1 MVDGRPPGGRPV
13 SDERSGGGC
22 DDGGMA
28 RTATDDPLGPLA
40 ALPGVAEA
48 VQRARDAAT
57 EVHNQP
63 VNRRGWPA
71 TAAEA
76 ALRAARSS
84 AALDGAPLSPATRE
98 HVSDPVLAGAVRIA
112 DERSRLLETWG
123 RAPLQGLARLHVL
136 AAADLVPAGEHAA
149 VLGRPRAG
157 ASSRLSLLADLLGG
171 GTRVPAPVLV
181 AVVHGELLTL
191 RPFGTAD
198 GVVARAAARLTAMSS
213 GLDPRGLCV
222 PEVGFLRRR
231 PDYRA
236 AAEAFAG
243 GTPEGVAR
251 WVTHC
256 CAEWEAGGRE
266 GLSIAAA
273 QGA

>member
-1 MVDGRPPGGRPV
+1 
-13 SDERSGGGC
+13 
-22 DDGGMA
+22 MA
-28 RTATDDPLGPLA
+28 TVPTDDPLAPLA

-48 VQRARDAAT
+48 VARARDAAT

-76 ALRAARSS
+76 ALRAARAS
-84 AALDGAPLSPATRE
+84 AALDGAPLAPATAD
-98 HVSDPVLAGAVRIA
+98 HVADPVLAGAVRIA
-112 DERSRLLETWG
+112 DERAKLLETWS

-136 AAADLVPAGEHAA
+136 AATDLVPVSSHEAR
-149 VLGRPRAG
+149 LGRPREGVA
-157 ASSRLSLLADLLGG
+157 SRLSLLGDLLGG
-171 GTRVPAPVLV
+171 RSSVPAPVLV

-213 GLDPRGLCV
+213 GLDPRGLSV
-222 PEVGFLRRR
+222 PEVGFLRRAAG
-231 PDYRA
+231 YRE
-236 AAEAFAG
+236 AAEAFAS
-243 GTPEGVAR
+243 GTPEGLAR
-251 WVTHC
+251 WITHTC
-256 CAEWEAGGRE
+256 TEWEAGSRE

-273 QGA
+273 HTA

>member
-1 MVDGRPPGGRPV
+1 M
-13 SDERSGGGC
+13 E
-22 DDGGMA
+22 GMA
-28 RTATDDPLGPLA
+28 RAATDDPLAPLTT
-40 ALPGVAEA
+40 LPGVPEA
-48 VQRARDAAT
+48 VERARDAAA

-84 AALDGAPLSPATRE
+84 AALDGAPLTPATSE

-112 DERSRLLETWG
+112 DERARLLETWG
-123 RAPLQGLARLHVL
+123 RAPLQALARLHVL
-136 AAADLVPAGEHAA
+136 AATDLVPADEHEAR
-149 VLGRPRAG
+149 LGRPRTA
-157 ASSRLSLLADLLGG
+157 ASPRLSLLADLVGG

-198 GVVARAAARLTAMSS
+198 GVVARAAARLVAMSS

-222 PEVGFLRRR
+222 PEVGFLRRATA
-231 PDYRA
+231 YRDA
-236 AAEAFAG
+236 AAAFAE
-243 GTPEGVAR
+243 GTPDGLAR
-251 WVTHC
+251 WIVYC
-256 CAEWEAGGRE
+256 CTEWEAGGRE

-273 QGA
+273 QSG

>member
-1 MVDGRPPGGRPV
+1 
-13 SDERSGGGC
+13 
-22 DDGGMA
+22 MA
-28 RTATDDPLGPLA
+28 SAPTDDPLAPLA
-40 ALPGVAEA
+40 ALPGVPEA
-48 VQRARDAAT
+48 VRRARDAAT

-84 AALDGAPLSPATRE
+84 AALDGAPLTPATSD

-123 RAPLQGLARLHVL
+123 RAPLQALARLHVL
-136 AAADLVPAGEHAA
+136 AATDLVPAADHATL
-149 VLGRPRAG
+149 LGRPRPG
-157 ASSRLSLLADLLGG
+157 ASARLSLLADLVGG
-171 GTRVPAPVLV
+171 GTRAPAPVLV

-198 GVVARAAARLTAMSS
+198 GVVARAAARLAAMSS
-213 GLDPRGLCV
+213 GLDPRGLSV
-222 PEVGFLRRR
+222 PEVGFLRRGAA
-231 PDYRA
+231 YRE
-236 AAEAFAG
+236 AAEGFAA
-243 GTPEGVAR
+243 GTPEGLSR
-251 WVTHC
+251 WIVHC
-256 CAEWEAGGRE
+256 CDEWEAGGRE

-273 QGA
+273 QSG

>member
-1 MVDGRPPGGRPV
+1 
-13 SDERSGGGC
+13 
-22 DDGGMA
+22 MA
-28 RTATDDPLGPLA
+28 RPAAADPLAPLA

-48 VQRARDAAT
+48 VARARDAAT

-84 AALDGAPLSPATRE
+84 AAIDGAPLRPVTAD

-112 DERSRLLETWG
+112 DERAKLLDTWR

-136 AAADLVPAGEHAA
+136 AAGDLVPADEHEQ
-149 VLGRPRAG
+149 VLGRPRPATS
-157 ASSRLSLLADLLGG
+157 ARLTALADLIGG
-171 GTRVPAPVLV
+171 GTSVPAPVLI

-191 RPFGTAD
+191 APFGTAD
-198 GVVARAAARLTAMSS
+198 GVVARAAARLTAMST
-213 GLDPRGLCV
+213 GLDPRGLSV
-222 PEVGFLRRR
+222 PEVGFLRRTAE
-231 PDYRA
+231 YREA
-236 AAEAFAG
+236 AAAFAS
-243 GTPEGVAR
+243 GTPDGLAR
-251 WVTHC
+251 WIVHT

-273 QGA
+273 QSG

>member
-1 MVDGRPPGGRPV
+1 MIT
-13 SDERSGGGC
+13 SSS
-22 DDGGMA
+22 
-28 RTATDDPLGPLA
+28 DPLAPLA
-40 ALPGVAEA
+40 ALPGVPEA
-48 VQRARDAAT
+48 VARARDAAT

-76 ALRAARSS
+76 ALRAARAS
-84 AALDGAPLSPATRE
+84 AGIDGAPLTPATAD

-112 DERSRLLETWG
+112 DERAKLLDTWG

-136 AAADLVPAGEHAA
+136 AASDLVPAEEHEAR
-149 VLGRPRAG
+149 LGRPLQE

-171 GTRVPAPVLV
+171 ATSVPAPVLV

-222 PEVGFLRRR
+222 PEVGFLRRQAA
-231 PDYRA
+231 YREA
-236 AAEAFAG
+236 AAAFAT
-243 GTPEGVAR
+243 GTPEGLAR
-251 WVTHC
+251 WITHC
-256 CAEWEAGGRE
+256 CTEWEAGGRE

-273 QGA
+273 QSG